1 MKIILYLILS
11 LTLFASD
18 TYVSKSNNEQ
28 KILENYRLN
37 PIILVLDKKTY
48 KNQIFE
54 EESINNILEDL
65 FKNYLGLNIVVEKES
80 FIEGQ
85 YNKENKIFGG
95 IFQTNNECRD
105 ILSSVPLY
113 EEDLYVVFND
123 KSLDQTDFKL
133 YKQFFDFNILTGN
146 LKNKLTNNQSNK
158 IKEKKYSLY
167 STHESICNN
176 EKIKVSKLPSNV
188 IGLSKEYKDLL
199 PIVNRAIEEKY
210 YTKINNFLKK
220 RKLFIENK
228 ILMEAL
234 TKEEREYLK
243 NNKTIYIGLESQQVY
258 SYYSK
263 EKNQYIGSVIN
274 LFKNL
279 SEILKIEFKVKN
291 MPDENWNKILDLFN
305 KNKIQIIPLI
315 KTREREEKYIFSSN
329 LTEISLYKVGKKK
342 SDFKN
347 EKLKV
352 GVLKNSFEEA
362 FAKLYF
368 NKEVI
373 EEYEDYNS
381 LNKALFSNKVDIIYT
396 TNIENI
402 KHSNIIIEKDKYP
415 LVFGYNKN
423 NYLLKNIIDK
433 ALIISEDFNT
443 ILKEGEVNKEDLL
456 FKEKEQEK
464 NKMLKLFL
472 ISFILVASLLAII
485 VRLYLKN
492 RASKKLLIDKLTDLP
507 NYYQYM
513 EDVSK
518 YNTSNFTFI
527 KIKLNILSE
536 INRKVGWSIGNKI
549 LIEVTNILNIALET
563 NSKIYKVS
571 GNKFYIMTSE
581 NNIKNKIN
589 YIKESIR
596 KLKLKESYNFDEDIK
611 ISYYKK
617 ETLISASEIFE
628 YLETLDEIDDEK
640 EISVLEL
647 NNQLIKKLNRRAEIK
662 KRLVS
667 KELDGVY
674 AVFQPKFDLITK
686 KILGAEALA
695 RWQDNSLGAIYPDE
709 FIFIAEEL
717 KRVYLID
724 YKIAEETLKFINKI
738 PKIYLL
744 SDNFRISFNI
754 SLQTFERKDFL
765 NTIINLIEKYKINP
779 EVLEVELTETILG
792 LNLPTIIEKINH
804 LKAKGIQVSIDDFT
818 AGNSSVSLLSIL
830 PVDIIKFDK
839 SILDRVDSNNKVAT
853 EVYKGLINIVKGSNF
868 KIVAEGIE
876 TNEQLDFLK
885 SHKVDIGQGYIFSKP
900 ISEIDFLKLLES
912 K

>member
-291 MPDENWNKILDLFN
+291 MPDENWSKILDLFN

-754 SLQTFERKDFL
+754 SLQTFEREDFL

>member
-11 LTLFASD
+11 LTLLASD
-18 TYVSKSNNEQ
+18 TYVSKSDNEQ

-37 PIILVLDKKTY
+37 PIILTLDDEEY

-65 FKNYLGLNIVVEKES
+65 FKNYLGLNIVVEKENFAENNYS
-80 FIEGQ
+80 
-85 YNKENKIFGG
+85 KENKILGG
-95 IFQTNNECRD
+95 IFQTNNEYKN

-113 EEDLYVVFND
+113 EEDLYIVFNN
-123 KSLDQTDFKL
+123 KNLNKMDFKL
-133 YKQFFDFNILTGN
+133 YKRFFDFNILTGN
-146 LKNKLTNNQSNK
+146 LNNRLTNSQNKK

-167 STHESICNN
+167 STHKAICSS
-176 EKIKVSKLPSNV
+176 EKIKISKLPSNV
-188 IGLSKEYKDLL
+188 IGLSKEYEDLL
-199 PIVNRAIEEKY
+199 PIINQAIEEKY
-210 YTKINNFLKK
+210 YDRINNFLKK
-220 RKLFIENK
+220 RKFFIENK
-228 ILMEAL
+228 VLREVL
-234 TKEEREYLK
+234 TKEEREYLE
-243 NNKTIYIGLESQQVY
+243 NNKTIYVGLESQQVY

-263 EKNQYIGSVIN
+263 EKNQYIGSVVN

-291 MPDENWNKILDLFN
+291 TPDENWNEVLDLFN
-305 KNKIQIIPLI
+305 KNEIQIIPLI
-315 KTREREEKYIFSSN
+315 KTKEREEKYIFSTN
-329 LTEISLYKVGKKK
+329 LNNISLYKVRKEKDTFK
-342 SDFKN
+342 S

-368 NKEVI
+368 NDETI
-373 EEYEDYNS
+373 EEYNDYNS
-381 LNKALFSNKVDIIYT
+381 LNRALLGNKVNIIYT

-402 KHSNIIIEKDKYP
+402 KNSNLIMEKDKYP
-415 LVFGYNKN
+415 LVFGYNEN

-443 ILKEGEVNKEDLL
+443 ILKEGEVNKEYLL

-464 NKMLKLFL
+464 NKILKLIL
-472 ISFILVASLLAII
+472 ISFILITSLLVII
-485 VRLYLKN
+485 VSLHLKN
-492 RASKKLLIDKLTDLP
+492 KASKKLLVDKLTGLP

-513 EDVSK
+513 EDIPK
-518 YNTSNFTFI
+518 YNSSNFTFI
-527 KIKLNILSE
+527 KVKLNILSE
-536 INRKVGWSIGNKI
+536 INRKLGWSIGNRI
-549 LIEVTNILNIALET
+549 LIEVANILNNTLED
-563 NSKIYKVS
+563 NSKIYKIS

-581 NNIKNKIN
+581 SNIKNKIN
-589 YIKESIR
+589 YIKDSIG
-596 KLKLKESYNFDEDIK
+596 KLKLKENYNFDEDIK

-617 ETLISASEIFE
+617 EALISASEIFE
-628 YLETLDEIDDEK
+628 YLETLDEIDEEK
-640 EISVLEL
+640 KITVLEL
-647 NNQLIKKLNRRAEIK
+647 NDQLIKRLNRRAEIK
-662 KRLVS
+662 KRLIS
-667 KELDGVY
+667 KELDGIY
-674 AVFQPKFDLITK
+674 AVFQPKFDLTTK

-695 RWQDNSLGAIYPDE
+695 RWQDDSLGAIYPDE

-724 YKIAEETLKFINKI
+724 YKIAEETFKFINKI

-744 SDNFRISFNI
+744 KDSFRISFNI
-754 SLQTFERKDFL
+754 SLQTFEREDFL
-765 NTIINLIEKYKINP
+765 NTIVNLIEKYKINP
-779 EVLEVELTETILG
+779 ELLEVELTETILG
-792 LNLPTIIEKINH
+792 LNLSTIIEKINH

-853 EVYKGLINIVKGSNF
+853 EVYKGLISIVKGSDF

-876 TNEQLDFLK
+876 TKEQLEFLK
-885 SHKVDIGQGYIFSKP
+885 SHEVDIGQGYIFSKP
-900 ISEIDFLKLLES
+900 ISEIDFIKLLEL

>member
-291 MPDENWNKILDLFN
+291 MPDENWSKILDLFN

-402 KHSNIIIEKDKYP
+402 KHPNIIIEKDKYP

-754 SLQTFERKDFL
+754 SLQTFEREDFL